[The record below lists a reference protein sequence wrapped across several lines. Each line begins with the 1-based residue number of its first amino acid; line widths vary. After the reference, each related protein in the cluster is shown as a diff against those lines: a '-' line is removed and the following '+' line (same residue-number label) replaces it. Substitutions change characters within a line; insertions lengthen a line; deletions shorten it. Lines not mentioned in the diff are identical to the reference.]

1 MSQVPFSVPD
11 GWANGRTAP
20 RIKFALIVFGALS
33 VLSLVTIV
41 RSGNWSS
48 GLFGAVAFG
57 AFAFIA
63 WALGQNGITSL
74 KAMRIANAVV
84 MTKAV
89 TPPPDDWVHFVKFRP
104 VPWPMVATFAVLG
117 GGCIAVAA
125 WMAQF
130 GADGYGE
137 EPTAAIAIWVMGAAT
152 GALGLFF
159 VVGAIR
165 SIITQTKGTGWPRLH
180 GFTLGEHGIANR
192 LVAGE
197 SSEFT
202 WEQITGIA
210 ATFVTSGGARHAPIP
225 VLQIETGETSR
236 SYNVRIF
243 DASPVL
249 THTALQFYWRNPEL
263 RHELGTTSGT
273 KRMAEWLAEIAP
285 KPAAPAAPFNPGRA

>member
-1 MSQVPFSVPD
+1 
-11 GWANGRTAP
+11 
-20 RIKFALIVFGALS
+20 
-33 VLSLVTIV
+33 
-41 RSGNWSS
+41 
-48 GLFGAVAFG
+48 
-57 AFAFIA
+57 
-63 WALGQNGITSL
+63 
-74 KAMRIANAVV
+74 
-84 MTKAV
+84 
-89 TPPPDDWVHFVKFRP
+89 
-104 VPWPMVATFAVLG
+104 
-117 GGCIAVAA
+117 
-125 WMAQF
+125 MAQF

-210 ATFVTSGGARHAPIP
+210 ATFVTSVGARHAPIP